1 MTKLIFIF
9 PTLIFFIN
17 YSYANQALGKIEYDE
32 RGLPLIN
39 ILIDNQPHKAM
50 LDTGSSQGLHLYKKS
65 LLKIIKNKNYNA
77 KKEKPLKTSDLA
89 GNIKVVPAWT
99 LQNLKISEAIFS
111 NVKIVGFKP
120 WGLSIGGKLPDS
132 EVVGLGLFDK
142 HIIHMDFKNHFLKLL
157 SGLPNNINSWAAF
170 SLQKSSSG
178 LIVKASTGEHN
189 LSLIL
194 DTGASHSFIFSD
206 TLPQKTKLYGCN
218 RIDPQASKKD
228 CDTAQLVLIDSNGK
242 RETEFAIVIEPP
254 AFEDFDGVLGM
265 KFLQGHETILD
276 LSTNTLYINR

>member
-1 MTKLIFIF
+1 MTKLMFIF
-9 PTLIFFIN
+9 STFIFFIN
-17 YSYANQALGKIEYDE
+17 YSYAHQALGKIEYDE

-39 ILIDNQPHKAM
+39 VLIDKQPHKTM
-50 LDTGSSQGLHLYKKS
+50 LDTGSSQGLHLYEKS
-65 LLKIIKNKNYNA
+65 LSKIITNKNYNA
-77 KKEKPLKTSDLA
+77 KKEKPHKTSDLN
-89 GNIKVVPAWT
+89 GNIKVVQAWT
-99 LQNLKISEAIFS
+99 LQNLKVSEVMFS
-111 NVKIVGFKP
+111 NVQVVGFKP

-142 HIIHMDFKNHFLKLL
+142 HIIHMDFKNHFLELL
-157 SGLPNNINSWAAF
+157 SGLPNNINSWTAF

-178 LIVKASTGEHN
+178 LIIKASTGEHN

-206 TLPQKTKLYGCN
+206 TLPQKTELYGCN
-218 RIDPQASKKD
+218 RIDPQASKEE
-228 CDTAQLVLIDSNGK
+228 CDTAQLVLIDSNEK
-242 RETEFAIVIEPP
+242 RKTEFAIVIDAPP
-254 AFEDFDGVLGM
+254 FKDFDGVLGM